1 MKVHMVQNKK
11 GRFTKASHVEKDYTR
26 YAIWALV
33 LFDVAI
39 SYGFILLTYQIK

>member
-33 LFDVAI
+33 AYDVVVGYA
-39 SYGFILLTYQIK
+39 LLYLL

>member
-33 LFDVAI
+33 AFDVVAT
-39 SYGFILLTYQIK
+39 YGFVLLTKLIK